1 MFSKDC
7 SFLSI
12 VFRLQ
17 GDKSRNSER
26 LMGRLFSII
35 QERAN
40 GRNSRGGKIDVMV
53 SLKENAIG
61 FPKGSVDNH
70 K

>member
-1 MFSKDC
+1 
-7 SFLSI
+7 
-12 VFRLQ
+12 
-17 GDKSRNSER
+17 
-26 LMGRLFSII
+26 MGRLFVII

-53 SLKENAIG
+53 SLKENAVR
-61 FPKGSVDNH
+61 FPKGPVDGH